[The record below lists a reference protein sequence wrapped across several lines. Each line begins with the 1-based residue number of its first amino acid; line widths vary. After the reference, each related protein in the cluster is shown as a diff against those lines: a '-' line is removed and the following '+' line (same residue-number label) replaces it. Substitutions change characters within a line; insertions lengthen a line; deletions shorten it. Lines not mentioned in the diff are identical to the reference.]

1 MLETKTTD
9 NQRRSYEDDFRN
21 QGNHPNHPFPL
32 NAATSEQGAFLVFP
46 EFEETERKINSFYLN
61 GNGLA
66 KHKRVMSNQVFIKSS
81 ANKLVFLPY
90 ILYNLLSFF
99 IYCIGKFKFS

>member
-1 MLETKTTD
+1 M
-9 NQRRSYEDDFRN
+9 
-21 QGNHPNHPFPL
+21 
-32 NAATSEQGAFLVFP
+32 FP
-46 EFEETERKINSFYLN
+46 EFEETERKINSFYIN

-81 ANKLVFLPY
+81 ANKLVSLPY

-99 IYCIGKFKFS
+99 IYCIGKFSFSWHTFLYTFVIFLFHRKNIIKYKL